1 MTSPLNVHL
10 ERYEGPL
17 DLLLDLI
24 RKQQIDIKDI
34 PIATITSQYLEYMDK
49 ARELD
54 FDLGAEFVYMAAT
67 LIHIKSRML
76 LPRDPE
82 LQKDNLEEDPRQEL
96 VDKLLEHE
104 KYKNAAEM
112 LQQKRMI
119 EENVWSNPQMEQFA
133 SADEDPGLAIT
144 LFDLVKAFGELLERA
159 KNRPVYE
166 VSEEEVTVGQMITHL
181 RTLFIEAGETEPVH
195 IMRVFEAQRTRRAMI
210 ALFLAVLEMV
220 KLQAVRVAQ
229 EDLFGEIVLRRHRSF
244 DAVFASGQ
252 PVSAIEREY
261 R

>member
-1 MTSPLNVHL
+1 M
-10 ERYEGPL
+10 G
-17 DLLLDLI
+17 
-24 RKQQIDIKDI
+24 
-34 PIATITSQYLEYMDK
+34 
-49 ARELD
+49 
-54 FDLGAEFVYMAAT
+54 
-67 LIHIKSRML
+67 
-76 LPRDPE
+76 
-82 LQKDNLEEDPRQEL
+82 
-96 VDKLLEHE
+96 
-104 KYKNAAEM
+104 
-112 LQQKRMI
+112 
-119 EENVWSNPQMEQFA
+119 QFA
-133 SADEDPGLAIT
+133 AADEDPGLAIT

-159 KNRPVYE
+159 KSRPVYE

-229 EDLFGEIVLRRHRSF
+229 EDLFGEIVLRRHASF
-244 DAVFASGQ
+244 DDVFASGQ

>member
-1 MTSPLNVHL
+1 MSSPLNVHL
-10 ERYEGPL
+10 ERYDGPL

-34 PIATITSQYLEYMDK
+34 PIATITAQYLAYMEK

-54 FDLGAEFVYMAAT
+54 IDLGAEFVYMAAT

-76 LPRDPE
+76 LPRDPA
-82 LQKDNLEEDPRQEL
+82 LAKDNPEDDPRQEL
-96 VDKLLEHE
+96 VEKLLEHE
-104 KYKNAAEM
+104 KFKNAAEM

-119 EENVWSNPQMEQFA
+119 EENVWSNPQIAQFT

-166 VSEEEVTVGQMITHL
+166 VSEEEITVGQMIL
-181 RTLFIEAGETEPVH
+181 RLKSLFLEAGEDEPVY
-195 IMRVFEAQRTRRAMI
+195 IMRILAEQRSRRAMI
-210 ALFLAVLEMV
+210 TLFLAVLELV
-220 KLQAVRVAQ
+220 KQQAIVVAQ
-229 EDLFGEIVLRRHRSF
+229 SDLFGEIVLRRHRMF
-244 DAVFASGQ
+244 EAVFAADDPSIS
-252 PVSAIEREY
+252 VEREY